1 MHKHTNIYI
10 QISTDG
16 LTHHDDDGD
25 DDDDY
30 DDLNRVLTLD
40 LDDDGDDEEN
50 DDRGDEVGSCS

>member
-16 LTHHDDDGD
+16 LTHHDDDD